1 MASKVKKDRRVFR
14 ITMFRVT
21 YTTPTGIECTQT
33 LAARD
38 IDDVKDLF
46 SDSPKHPYARFH
58 ITRIRSVGSALLIRS
73 TVID

>member
-1 MASKVKKDRRVFR
+1 MARKIKKDRRTFR

-46 SDSPKHPYARFH
+46 SDSPKHP